1 MEKKGAG
8 SNPALGSKRS
18 IRSSARMPPCH
29 GGEAGS
35 IPAWTAK
42 VSFPTSG
49 ISEKLKGE
57 QKRYTSPRLTLF
69 AAIV

>member
-1 MEKKGAG
+1 MGKILFKCT
-8 SNPALGSKRS
+8 NK
-18 IRSSARMPPCH
+18 
-29 GGEAGS
+29 
-35 IPAWTAK
+35 K
-42 VSFPTSG
+42 VSFPTSW